1 MPSIYPIKI
10 SDIFRLISLSLLY
23 TIAYTSS
30 TQRDVQAAENATGK
44 RVSQSVA
51 ASGNPGNGPLPKNL
65 GELHGCTNPYEPNAG
80 PVKPA
85 GLNWGGGK
93 AVHVDISKM
102 TQIDNFPTYAGNTVY
117 WTSREAG
124 PGLPVLMNGAFTSNP
139 KTIRL
144 LAVTAGMTD
153 WRRAL
158 RASKIT
164 VPAKDLAT
172 TGIRFTIPPTFPK
185 AVYAVRIED
194 PSADAVELLIN
205 VPKLE
210 WAIGVPSESDP
221 LEAPRHQLR
230 ICGADAGGILRLF
243 GKNFPGRPSVI
254 LHDTGG
260 SYYKLS
266 VISSDENSV
275 AVSIPASITAGDYYI
290 WLGNSTQDA
299 ASGPAS
305 MIRIYA
311 NPGVILSAMS
321 CNGLAG
327 DGKTDNATAI
337 QKCLDANK
345 ASATAANPHYLP
357 LPAGNF
363 VITRTVTVHPHQYI
377 IGHSPSA
384 TTITGQSSSPPP
396 TWIQGSNWFGL
407 ENLSLKAP
415 MTSTLV
421 KSDRSGAPS
430 LSGHLLFNQVNIT
443 VSADMTNGKGTIV
456 ALSGPD
462 IRVLSSRITGP
473 GRSLDVLYGDGAFVS
488 GNDYVQARGSDV
500 GFTAAQNVIF
510 EKNRVKGAGSGM
522 GAGIAFSR
530 PFWNYSYSMI
540 CQNLYAGY
548 NLIADIGDP
557 YGQGITTDGGGQ
569 AYLGMTSGASSDS
582 VTTAKDMDF
591 SSVGLTNFQTLAVS
605 ISQGRGVGQYRMV
618 RGINGRTI
626 TVDRQWD
633 IIPDQTSIISVTS
646 SVFRFV
652 ISRNTIIN
660 ATTVQT
666 GNGFFGNVFDSAI
679 LRNVMTNTAISV
691 ISKEYN
697 SFFLSLIGIDIIDN
711 SVRTGL
717 NTMFPTDPSG
727 SGFYTRNFPGT
738 LISGVYVR
746 GNSIQ
751 AGYNFTLA
759 NGIAGITSYLVDS
772 NGMAIGE
779 STMRFASQNPGIL
792 IFNNR
797 AN

>member
-1 MPSIYPIKI
+1 ML
-10 SDIFRLISLSLLY
+10 RLIFLSLLY
-23 TIAYTSS
+23 TIAYTSI
-30 TQRDVQAAENATGK
+30 TQGDVQAAENVTAK
-44 RVSQSVA
+44 PVSQSVA
-51 ASGNPGNGPLPKNL
+51 DAGISGNAPLPKNL
-65 GELHGCTNPYEPNAG
+65 GELHGCANPYALNGG
-80 PVKPA
+80 PVNPS
-85 GLNWGGGK
+85 GLNWGSGK
-93 AVHVDISKM
+93 AVHVDTSKM
-102 TQIDNFPTYAGNTVY
+102 SQIDNFPTYAGNAVY

-139 KTIRL
+139 KTVRL

-164 VPAKDLAT
+164 VPAKNLAS
-172 TGIRFTIPPTFPK
+172 TGIRFTIPPTFPH

-194 PSADAVELLIN
+194 RSADAVEILIN
-205 VPKLE
+205 VPQLD
-210 WAIGVPSESDP
+210 WAVGVPSESDP
-221 LEAPRHQLR
+221 LEAPKHQLR

-254 LHDTGG
+254 LQDAGG
-260 SYYKLS
+260 SYSRLS
-266 VISSDENSV
+266 VISSDENAI
-275 AVSIPASITAGDYYI
+275 AVSIPASLAAGDYYI

-305 MIRIYA
+305 KIRIYA
-311 NPGVILSAMS
+311 NPGVNLSAMHCS
-321 CNGLAG
+321 GLAG
-327 DGKTDNATAI
+327 DGATDNAAVM

-345 ASATAANPHYLP
+345 ASSTAANPRYLP
-357 LPAGNF
+357 LPDGNF
-363 VITRTVTVHPHQYI
+363 VITRAVTLHPHQYI
-377 IGHSPSA
+377 IGRSPSA

-396 TWIQGSNWFGL
+396 AWIQGSHWFGL
-407 ENLSLKAP
+407 ESLSLKAP
-415 MTSTLV
+415 MSANLV
-421 KSDRSGAPS
+421 KGDLTGAPS

-443 VSADMTNGKGTIV
+443 VSADKTNGKGTIV

-473 GRSLDVLYGDGAFVS
+473 GRSVDILYGDGALVTD
-488 GNDYVQARGSDV
+488 NDYVQAKGSDI
-500 GFTAAQNVIF
+500 GFSAAQNVIF
-510 EKNRVKGAGSGM
+510 EKNRVQGAGSGM
-522 GAGIAFSR
+522 GAGVAFSR
-530 PFWNYSYSMI
+530 PFWKFSYSMI

-548 NLIADIGDP
+548 NQITDIGDP

-569 AYLGMTSGASSDS
+569 AYLGMTSGASAES
-582 VTTAKDMDF
+582 VTTANDMDF
-591 SSVGLTNFQTLAVS
+591 SSVGVTNFQTLAVA

-618 RGINGRTI
+618 RAINGRTI
-626 TVDRQWD
+626 TVDRPWD
-633 IIPDQTSIISVTS
+633 VVPDKTSIISVTS

-652 ISRNTIIN
+652 ISHNTITN

-679 LRNVMTNTAISV
+679 LGNAMTNTAISV
-691 ISKEYN
+691 ISKQYD
-697 SFFLSLIGIDIIDN
+697 SYFLNLIGIDIINN

-717 NTMFPTDPSG
+717 NTMFPTDPRG

-772 NGMAIGE
+772 NRMTVGE
-779 STMRFASQNPGIL
+779 STRQFASGNPAIL
-792 IFNNR
+792 ISNNQ